1 MDGFFR
7 KKKTHKNFD
16 FSILC
21 MRVLWMVFW
30 VGSYGRDIP
39 VAQKKKKK
47 VVINL

>member
-1 MDGFFR
+1 MDDFFR

-39 VAQKKKKK
+39 VMIQFGKG
-47 VVINL
+47 IS